1 MAITI
6 NMDDAVKDEFSHVV
20 KDLGLNV
27 TSAVNLF
34 ARAVIREKGI
44 PFQVTLQTKEER
56 DWNGYFNGELR
67 RGLEDMAAGRTYTVE
82 EAKDYLAQQRGR

>member
-56 DWNGYFNGELR
+56 DWNDYFNGELR
-67 RGLEDMAAGRTYTVE
+67 RGLEDMTAGRTYTVE

>member
-56 DWNGYFNGELR
+56 DWNDYFNGELR